1 MYFVILANPPVP
13 VARAHPPPH
22 RLAMARVL
30 DEGGSVGALPA
41 PDGGGDVT
49 FRFDKLL
56 PRHRLYHLQP
66 VMFRPAYIPA
76 PVPADEGR
84 WRGL

>member
-1 MYFVILANPPVP
+1 MLANPSVSLAGAGSPS
-13 VARAHPPPH
+13 H
-22 RLAMARVL
+22 RLAVAGVF
-30 DEGGSVGALPA
+30 DELRGVPALPA
-41 PDGGGDVT
+41 TDGGGDVT

-66 VMFRPAYIPA
+66 VMFLPAYIPA